1 MKKYKVKIKHTE
13 REETIKADSELEARL
28 KFCEKN
34 NLSYRHLAGKL
45 EITQE
50 SKNIIKNNL

>member
-1 MKKYKVKIKHTE
+1 MKQYKVKIKDSEKTQ
-13 REETIKADSELEARL
+13 TIKAGSDLEAKV

-45 EITQE
+45 ELTE
-50 SKNIIKNNL
+50 EKND